1 MKTPRPLPEE
11 LRGRP
16 FTLVDASL
24 AGVSSRRWRHSS
36 MERFGRGIRM
46 ESATAA
52 LPLSVRVRPFIEVNG
67 RCAASHATA
76 AELHGLPQRRQNE
89 GLEVYHL
96 IRPEGAAHL
105 ARPHVIVHRM
115 KLFEDEVMTMGGL
128 PVTTPARTWL
138 DMAEMLDSARP
149 KKPWSSSGR
158 ARIRPRK
165 PCFGWR

>member
-1 MKTPRPLPEE
+1 
-11 LRGRP
+11 
-16 FTLVDASL
+16 
-24 AGVSSRRWRHSS
+24 

-52 LPLSVRVRPFIEVNG
+52 LPLSVGVRPFIEVNG

-89 GLEVYHL
+89 GLEAYHL

-115 KLFEDEVMTMGGL
+115 KLFRDEVMSMGGL
-128 PVTTPARTWL
+128 PITTPARTWL

>member
-52 LPLSVRVRPFIEVNG
+52 LPLRPFIEVNP

-138 DMAEMLDSARP
+138 DMVEMLDSARP